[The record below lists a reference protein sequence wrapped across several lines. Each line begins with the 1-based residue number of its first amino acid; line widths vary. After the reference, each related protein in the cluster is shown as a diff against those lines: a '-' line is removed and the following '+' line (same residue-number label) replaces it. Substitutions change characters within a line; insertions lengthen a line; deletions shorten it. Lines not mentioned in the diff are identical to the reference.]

1 MLYLCPN
8 CLRKR
13 NLEKADA
20 NILLATLFFIA
31 GILVFGFGLASGSP
45 FWVVGLFLTFVTG
58 ATIWYFAGQRGEI
71 SPEVVPETLPEG
83 DLTAEQKEA
92 KSDEAE
98 AEEAERL
105 YDQLFTEYVEHWG
118 IQTGTQLLEGEIQAY
133 TRHGDSYAKAIRKI
147 AERNKMKTH

>member
-8 CLRKR
+8 CVRKR
-13 NLEKADA
+13 NLEKADV
-20 NILLATLFFIA
+20 NILLATLFFIVS
-31 GILVFGFGLASGSP
+31 ILVLGFGLASGSP

-58 ATIWYFAGQRGEI
+58 ATIWYFAGQRAEI
-71 SPEVVPETLPEG
+71 SPEVVLETLPEEG
-83 DLTAEQKEA
+83 ITAEEKEA

-105 YDQLFTEYVEHWG
+105 YDQLFAEYVEHWG
-118 IQTGTQLLEGEIQAY
+118 IQTGTQLLEDEIQAY

-147 AERNKMKTH
+147 AERNKKKAH

>member
-1 MLYLCPN
+1 MLYLCPK

-13 NLEKADA
+13 KLEKADV

-31 GILVFGFGLASGSP
+31 GILVLGFGLASGSS
-45 FWVVGLFLTFVTG
+45 FWLVGLFLTFVTG
-58 ATIWYFAGQRGEI
+58 ATIWHFAGQRGEVL
-71 SPEVVPETLPEG
+71 PEVVPETLPEEG
-83 DLTAEQKEA
+83 ITAQEKEA

-147 AERNKMKTH
+147 AERNKMKAH

>member
-13 NLEKADA
+13 NLEKADV

-58 ATIWYFAGQRGEI
+58 ATIWHFADQRGEI

-83 DLTAEQKEA
+83 GITAEGKEA